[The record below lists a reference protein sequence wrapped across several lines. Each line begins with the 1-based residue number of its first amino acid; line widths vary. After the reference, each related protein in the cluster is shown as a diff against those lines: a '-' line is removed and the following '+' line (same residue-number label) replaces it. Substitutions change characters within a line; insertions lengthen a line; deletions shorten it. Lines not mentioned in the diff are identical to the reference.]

1 MSEIFTHRAPA
12 LLVPESWTA
21 EPAGV
26 FTEPPDSTAHDDPLC
41 VPTPSPIVI
50 VDGGPAA
57 VSVTSTRPVA
67 AIVKLLK
74 ALPRTGT
81 VPENVSVVR
90 VTVGVVVV
98 VVATAG
104 VELPV
109 HDADPRA
116 TTASAAMRA
125 VAEEILT
132 NASA

>member
-1 MSEIFTHRAPA
+1 MSETCTHRAPA

-41 VPTPSPIVI
+41 VPTARPIVI
-50 VDGGPAA
+50 VDGGPAT
-57 VSVTSTRPVA
+57 VSVTSTSPVA

-98 VVATAG
+98 VAATG

-116 TTASAAMRA
+116 TMANAATRA
-125 VAEEILT
+125 VANEILT